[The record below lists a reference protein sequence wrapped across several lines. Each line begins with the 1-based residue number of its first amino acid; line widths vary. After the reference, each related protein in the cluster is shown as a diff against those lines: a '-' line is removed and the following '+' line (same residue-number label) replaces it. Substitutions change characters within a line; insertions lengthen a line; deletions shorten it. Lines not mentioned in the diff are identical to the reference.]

1 MDDPKTISAGH
12 HDEAARNFEVAA
24 KLHRDAA
31 KQCSNGN
38 YEKGQTLAT
47 SAAEAETL
55 ANRHAVDALDFY
67 STRTEEVAGQKAE
80 LAAEEAARAAKHEAK
95 EAG

>member
-1 MDDPKTISAGH
+1 MDDPKVISAGH
-12 HDEAARNFEVAA
+12 HEEAARSFEVAA

-38 YEKGQTLAT
+38 YEKAQTLAT

-55 ANRHAVDALDFY
+55 ANRHAVQALDFH
-67 STRTEEVAGQKAE
+67 RARDDEVAAQKAE
-80 LAAEEAARAAKHEAK
+80 QAIEEAARVAKHESKA
-95 EAG
+95 AG